1 MLLEAL
7 PAEAS
12 AYLRERV
19 DLLVY
24 GIGAGPHVDGQ
35 LVISHDI
42 LGSFVGEIH
51 PRFVRRYADLDLQV
65 EHAFRAYAD
74 DVRAGRFPASEHLYP
89 IDSAH
94 EAEIRAARVS
104 APAPGWNGG
113 SAVQHAS
120 A

>member
-1 MLLEAL
+1 MPFLDARAIVKSYVVGSTMLTV
-7 PAEAS
+7 
-12 AYLRERV
+12 LR
-19 DLLVY
+19 
-24 GIGAGPHVDGQ
+24 
-35 LVISHDI
+35 
-42 LGSFVGEIH
+42 
-51 PRFVRRYADLDLQV
+51 DLDLQV

-104 APAPGWNGG
+104 APAPSWNGG
-113 SAVQHAS
+113 SAVQPVS